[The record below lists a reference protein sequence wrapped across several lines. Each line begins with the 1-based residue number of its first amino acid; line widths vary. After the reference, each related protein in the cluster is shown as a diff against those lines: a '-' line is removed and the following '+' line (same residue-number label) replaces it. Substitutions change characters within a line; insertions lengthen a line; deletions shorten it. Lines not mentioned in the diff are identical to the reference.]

1 MPYAIVGQSHSWR
14 RHPEGTAAS
23 AAIAVHAAVAAFLLI
38 SFMGAAPPPRPHG
51 TSLVAFNI
59 GADAASGS
67 LEATQISE
75 PTKQEK
81 QRAAAGNAETKSSKA
96 AVSTDVTDRPPV
108 TIENDNPA
116 PAPTIA
122 EQGALD
128 AGEDARSTEPQ
139 MAVQTGEMTL
149 GVRATGNAGASDAAL
164 AGAIS
169 AAIANQIRACWQP
182 PVNLGDDI
190 DATANRR
197 ILVATFAPDGAL
209 STNPTVYVVHDDFQS
224 EVTEP
229 DVIEEAAIAALER
242 CAPIKLPS
250 TLYPY
255 WQQVEL
261 ELFPKTS
268 KPEIARA
275 DI

>member
-1 MPYAIVGQSHSWR
+1 MPYAIVGQSRNWR

-23 AAIAVHAAVAAFLLI
+23 AAITVHAAIAAFLLI
-38 SFMGAAPPPRPHG
+38 SFMGDAPPPRPHG

-81 QRAAAGNAETKSSKA
+81 QRAAAGNAETKSSEA
-96 AVSTDVTDRPPV
+96 AVSNDVTDRPPV
-108 TIENDNPA
+108 TFENHNPA
-116 PAPTIA
+116 PAPAIA

-182 PVNLGDDI
+182 PVTLGDDI
-190 DATANRR
+190 DATADRR

-268 KPEIARA
+268 EPEIARA